1 MGPVRALRWRTKP
14 EECRRTLAHN
24 WCEGH
29 THWAYTLAHARSPV
43 TRLLVRL
50 LLCAIGAGQASAQN
64 VASQVLLV
72 LTADER
78 NAAFTR
84 LLQTSNEKCD
94 QVIRTLFKGNA
105 LGIDD
110 WEALCRDRHSYS
122 ISIPP
127 DLNAGIELVSCRELL
142 ATSKML
148 LYRAGSKTKA
158 VGCRIR

>member
-1 MGPVRALRWRTKP
+1 
-14 EECRRTLAHN
+14 
-24 WCEGH
+24 
-29 THWAYTLAHARSPV
+29 
-43 TRLLVRL
+43 
-50 LLCAIGAGQASAQN
+50 
-64 VASQVLLV
+64 
-72 LTADER
+72 
-78 NAAFTR
+78 
-84 LLQTSNEKCD
+84 
-94 QVIRTLFKGNA
+94 

-148 LYRAGSKTKA
+148 LHRAGSKTKA

>member
-1 MGPVRALRWRTKP
+1 MM
-14 EECRRTLAHN
+14 
-24 WCEGH
+24 
-29 THWAYTLAHARSPV
+29 
-43 TRLLVRL
+43 RLLFSV
-50 LLCAIGAGQASAQN
+50 LLCAIGAAQASAQN

-94 QVIRTLFKGNA
+94 QVIRTLFKGTA

-110 WEALCRDRHSYS
+110 WEALRRDRHSYS
-122 ISIPP
+122 IVIPP

-148 LYRAGSKTKA
+148 LHRAGSKSKA
-158 VGCRIR
+158 TVK

>member
-1 MGPVRALRWRTKP
+1 MM
-14 EECRRTLAHN
+14 
-24 WCEGH
+24 
-29 THWAYTLAHARSPV
+29 
-43 TRLLVRL
+43 RLLFSV
-50 LLCAIGAGQASAQN
+50 LLCAIGAAQASAQN

-94 QVIRTLFKGNA
+94 QVIRTLFKGTA

-142 ATSKML
+142 AAL
-148 LYRAGSKTKA
+148 LQTRSRSAPSANERGIGKT
-158 VGCRIR
+158 

>member
-1 MGPVRALRWRTKP
+1 M
-14 EECRRTLAHN
+14 
-24 WCEGH
+24 
-29 THWAYTLAHARSPV
+29 
-43 TRLLVRL
+43 RLLFTI
-50 LLCAIGAGQASAQN
+50 LLCALSTAQASAQN
-64 VASQVLLV
+64 VASQMLLM
-72 LTADER
+72 LSEGER
-78 NAAFTR
+78 NAAVTR

-94 QVIRTLFKGNA
+94 EVIRTLFKGTA

-148 LYRAGSKTKA
+148 LHRAGSKTKA

>member
-1 MGPVRALRWRTKP
+1 MM
-14 EECRRTLAHN
+14 
-24 WCEGH
+24 
-29 THWAYTLAHARSPV
+29 
-43 TRLLVRL
+43 RLLFSV
-50 LLCAIGAGQASAQN
+50 LLCAIGAAQASAQN

-94 QVIRTLFKGNA
+94 QVIRTLFKGTA

-148 LYRAGSKTKA
+148 LHRAGSKSKA
-158 VGCRIR
+158 TGCQIK